1 MAYGK
6 TVSVYRK
13 SNDIIKVLHNE
24 FGYTVTNLRDFL
36 ISDFGYTS
44 VKDIKEHLKISNY
57 ALYAP
62 LVYRDNLGRSLLT
75 KLIEELLNKY
85 TTGEVRK
92 ITCLEFYWMGHFYKV
107 SPISIS
113 SFRAEN
119 VFEEH
124 VKLLLKQNRFI
135 NYENPR
141 YLP

>member
-1 MAYGK
+1 
-6 TVSVYRK
+6 
-13 SNDIIKVLHNE
+13 
-24 FGYTVTNLRDFL
+24 
-36 ISDFGYTS
+36 
-44 VKDIKEHLKISNY
+44 
-57 ALYAP
+57 
-62 LVYRDNLGRSLLT
+62 
-75 KLIEELLNKY
+75 
-85 TTGEVRK
+85 
-92 ITCLEFYWMGHFYKV
+92 MGHFYKA

>member
-62 LVYRDNLGRSLLT
+62 LVYRDNLGRSLLA

-85 TTGEVRK
+85 TTGEVHS
-92 ITCLEFYWMGHFYKV
+92 ITCSEFYWMGYFYKV